1 MAGTVRTALMAGGAL
16 LALAAIPLAAAQ
28 DAGLPSGDVDLSD
41 PSAPMATP
49 ADTRLSLDVDPNAVV
64 RFSQP
69 ERSASRE
76 RNVELE
82 IAADGGPVDVSIAQ
96 RATLSSDQ
104 GDVSRQG
111 RGSELRV
118 GRGLVERRD
127 QPEGNASSTYVF
139 VASDNEALAWRPGE
153 RNEFGSRSSSLSLQD
168 QVTVGDVSAGVTY
181 EQSGVQASLAY
192 VEREQSTTVGTQSF
206 SQKES
211 FAGVTLTMRR

>member
-16 LALAAIPLAAAQ
+16 LVAAAAPLAWAQ
-28 DAGLPSGDVDLSD
+28 TALPSGDVDLSD
-41 PSAPMATP
+41 PAAPLATP
-49 ADTRLSLDVDPNAVV
+49 ADSRAVSVSVDPAATM

-69 ERSASRE
+69 ERTAGRE
-76 RNVELE
+76 GNVEIEL
-82 IAADGGPVDVSIAQ
+82 AADGGPVDVSIAQ
-96 RATLSSDQ
+96 RATIASSD

-118 GRGLVERRD
+118 GRGLVDRRE
-127 QPEGNASSTYVF
+127 QGEGNSSSTYVF
-139 VASDNEALAWRPGE
+139 VASDDEALTWRPGE
-153 RNEFGSRSSSLSLQD
+153 RNEFGSRNSSLSLQD

-181 EQSGVQASLAY
+181 EQNGVQASLAY

>member
-16 LALAAIPLAAAQ
+16 LALAAIPLASAQ
-28 DAGLPSGDVDLSD
+28 DAALPSGDVDLSD
-41 PSAPMATP
+41 PAARLATP
-49 ADTRLSLDVDPNAVV
+49 ADSRVSLSVDPNAAP

-69 ERSASRE
+69 ERSNVRD

-82 IAADGGPVDVSIAQ
+82 LAADGGPVDVSIAQ
-96 RATLSSDQ
+96 RATIGSDD
-104 GDVSRQG
+104 GDVARQG

-118 GRGLVERRD
+118 GRGLVERRE
-127 QPEGNASSTYVF
+127 QPDGDASSTYVF

-181 EQSGVQASLAY
+181 EQNGVQASLAY

>member
-28 DAGLPSGDVDLSD
+28 DAALPSGDVDLSD

-49 ADTRLSLDVDPNAVV
+49 ADTRLSLNVDPNAAV

-69 ERSASRE
+69 ERSAGRE

-104 GDVSRQG
+104 GDVARQG